1 MNENL
6 NRTALYCRLSKDDDI
21 QGESL
26 SIQSQKETLSFF
38 ANQNGW
44 KIVETYIDDGYS
56 GVNFERPAFQRMIA
70 DIEAGR
76 IDIVMTKDLSRLGRD
91 YLKAGYY
98 TEDYFP
104 SRHVRYIAVNDG
116 VDTSSGADDIVP
128 FKNILNE
135 FYSRDIS
142 RKIRSTYLNKAR
154 KGEFTGCMAP
164 LGYKKD
170 PLNHNHLIIDE
181 ETEWII
187 RKIFAHARDG
197 WGAQRIKT
205 ELERAKIPNPSWW
218 NRQRGIRSYHTRF
231 DTGEIEEGCCT
242 WNLTTVKKIL
252 MQPAYIGSIASQ
264 KNICAFKLGW
274 MGYRSPEEWIVVENT
289 HEPIIDHETWDIVQQ
304 KINDR
309 KRPGHNGEYSIF
321 AGLLK
326 CGTCGKTMTARYNS
340 AREKHYSC
348 LTYNRY
354 GKEHCTQHR
363 TNEKLIYDTVLAK
376 IKNIARLAFEDKDTA
391 IEKLLSQTQKLSD
404 QESQAQNKGYLSA
417 INRKKEL
424 DKMIG
429 KLYQDWTSGALS
441 EDNFKRI
448 LEQAQT
454 EQKAHESIITSHT
467 AVTQEANKNIAAAK
481 NAISIL
487 GQYADVAELDAA
499 ILNEL
504 IDKIVIDEVKKLD
517 GMAHQHMTIHFR
529 FPYIE
534 TLQIR

>member
-1 MNENL
+1 MIEKL

-21 QGESL
+21 HGESL
-26 SIQSQKETLSFF
+26 SIQSQKETLTFF
-38 ANQNGW
+38 TSQNGW

-56 GVNFERPAFQRMIA
+56 GVNFDRPAFQRMIA
-70 DIEAGR
+70 DIEAGK

-91 YLKAGYY
+91 YLKTGYY

-104 SRHVRYIAVNDG
+104 SRHVRYIALNDG
-116 VDTSSGADDIVP
+116 VDTSAGANDIVP

-170 PLNHNHLIIDE
+170 PQNHNHLIIDK
-181 ETEWII
+181 ETAWII

-197 WGAQRIKT
+197 WGTQRIKT

-218 NRQRGIRSYHTRF
+218 NRQRGIRNYYARF
-231 DTGEIEEGCCT
+231 DSGESAESCCT
-242 WNLTTVKKIL
+242 WNLTTVKKML
-252 MQPAYIGSIASQ
+252 MQQAYIGNIASQ

-274 MGYRSPEEWIVVENT
+274 MGYRPPEEWIVVENT
-289 HEPIIDHETWDIVQQ
+289 HEPIIDRETWDIVQQ
-304 KINDR
+304 KINER
-309 KRPGHNGEYSIF
+309 KRSCRNGEYSIF

-363 TNEKLIYDTVLAK
+363 TNEKLIYDTVLAEIQELAK
-376 IKNIARLAFEDKDTA
+376 LAFEDRNSA
-391 IEKLLSQTQKLSD
+391 IEKLLSQTQKLSKKECD
-404 QESQAQNKGYLSA
+404 AKNKRYVSA
-417 INRKKEL
+417 VNRMDEL

-441 EDNFKRI
+441 EANFKRI
-448 LEQAQT
+448 LEQTQT
-454 EQKAHESIITSHT
+454 EQKAQEKIITVHS
-467 AVTQEANKNIAAAK
+467 AATQEAEKNVGAVK
-481 NAISIL
+481 RGISIL
-487 GQYADVAELDAA
+487 SKYADIAELDAA
-499 ILNEL
+499 ILNVL
-504 IDKIVIDEVKKLD
+504 IEKILIDEVIEFNGK
-517 GMAHQHMTIHFR
+517 AQQHMTIHFR

-534 TLQIR
+534 TIQIR